1 MHVKINK
8 IHANNLIHIVFNTH
22 MYIHM
27 HYLIIVLTIWGK
39 KYLTV
44 VRTVEKE
51 CKSILKVFRYVTSLR
66 TEPFI

>member
-27 HYLIIVLTIWGK
+27 HYVIIVLTIWGK
-39 KYLTV
+39 KIFNSSENS
-44 VRTVEKE
+44 RK
-51 CKSILKVFRYVTSLR
+51 RM
-66 TEPFI
+66 